1 MRRRRLRAGLAS
13 ERGQSL
19 IEFSLVLP
27 LVAVMALG
35 VVELSYALLDSHVVT
50 KLSRE
55 GSNLTSRD
63 VSLAD
68 AVTALK
74 AMATPPVDFDQ
85 RSAVVFSV
93 IKRGATTGTTNFGQ
107 DILFAQYKYGTLN
120 VSSKLTTRGPVS
132 FGGAPDYRVASPDT
146 NSNLQ
151 LTNLPAGLLING
163 GFLYVTEVFSTHV
176 PITPLD
182 RFGISVPQTLY
193 SIAYF

>member
-1 MRRRRLRAGLAS
+1 MRRQLRKMVSS

-27 LVAVMALG
+27 VVAVMALG
-35 VVELSYALLDSHVVT
+35 VVELSYALLDTHIVT

-68 AVTALK
+68 AVTALRT
-74 AMATPPVDFDQ
+74 MTNPPVNFAT
-85 RSAVVFSV
+85 RSTVILSV
-93 IKRGATTGTTNFGQ
+93 IKRGETTGTTNYGK
-107 DILFAQYKYGTLN
+107 DILVQQYKYGAIAAA
-120 VSSKLTTRGPVS
+120 SKLTTRGVAT
-132 FGGAPDYRVASPDT
+132 FGGAPDYRAINPDS

-151 LTNLPAGLLING
+151 LTSLPADLLTG
-163 GFLYVTEVFSTHV
+163 GGILYVTEIFSTHT

-182 RFGISVPQTLY
+182 RFGISVPGTLY

>member
-1 MRRRRLRAGLAS
+1 MRRHLRAMFSS
-13 ERGQSL
+13 ERGQAL

-27 LVAVMALG
+27 VVAVVALG
-35 VVELSYALLDSHVVT
+35 VVELSYALLDSHIVT

-68 AVTALK
+68 AVTALRS
-74 AMATPPVDFDQ
+74 MTNPPVDFSL
-85 RSAVVFSV
+85 RSSVILSV
-93 IKRGATTGTTNFGQ
+93 IKRGDTTGTTNFGK
-107 DILFAQYKYGTLN
+107 DILIQQYKFGAIAATSRLQ
-120 VSSKLTTRGPVS
+120 TRGTAT
-132 FGGAPDYRVASPDT
+132 FGGAPDYRAPNPDS

-151 LTNLPAGLLING
+151 LTSLPANLLTDG
-163 GFLYVTEVFSTHV
+163 GILYVTEVFSTHT

-182 RFGISVPQTLY
+182 RFGISIPNTLY